1 MMLLMITMVLMM
13 MKLFANQSSTSP
25 EDIWEEAAGV
35 AREYCRYLHG
45 RAHPVLVKMYSL

>member
-1 MMLLMITMVLMM
+1 MVMVVIM

-45 RAHPVLVKMYSL
+45 SEHPVLVKMYSL